1 MLDAP
6 FNDLSVGQIK
16 KSQGRTFTETDVVN
30 FCMLT
35 GNWLELH
42 SNAEF
47 AKTTTHG
54 QRLVQG
60 GLVFV
65 VVNAQLGF
73 DSELI
78 AAFYGVDRLR
88 FIKPTFIGD
97 TLHAETEITDL
108 KDKDAHHG
116 VVTIKLEGVNQRREV
131 VMACE
136 LKLLVRKARLEA

>member
-6 FNDLSVGQIK
+6 FDELAIGQTRRSI
-16 KSQGRTFTETDVVN
+16 GRTFTETDVVN

-42 SNAEF
+42 ANVEF
-47 AKTTTHG
+47 AKQTTHG

-65 VVNAQLGF
+65 VVNALLGF
-73 DSELI
+73 DSALI

-88 FIKPTFIGD
+88 FVKPTFIGD
-97 TLHAETEITDL
+97 TVYAETEIIDL
-108 KDKDAHHG
+108 RSQDEDHG
-116 VVTIKLEGVNQRREV
+116 VATLNLQGVNQRNEV
-131 VMACE
+131 VLTCAF
-136 LKLLVRKARLEA
+136 KLLVRRTPLRT